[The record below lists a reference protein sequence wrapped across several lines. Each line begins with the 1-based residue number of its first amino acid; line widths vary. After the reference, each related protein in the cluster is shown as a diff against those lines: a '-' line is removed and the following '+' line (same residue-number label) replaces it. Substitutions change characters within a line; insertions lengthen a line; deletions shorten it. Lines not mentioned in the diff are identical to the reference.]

1 MHSLAISI
9 KKFAGILSSRELVL
23 AVLGKVDLLAL
34 DDVVSSHVLFL
45 NVAEV
50 WLNAF
55 RVITQTAEEVVPQTA
70 SLK

>member
-9 KKFAGILSSRELVL
+9 KKLAGILSGGELVL

-55 RVITQTAEEVVPQTA
+55 RVITQTAEEVVPQAA